1 MSSVTEIEAAI
12 KKLTPDD
19 FSKIVRRIRLLQV
32 QVNQAREPRKQNFNG
47 AMEKVFNHHEPL
59 LKELAR

>member
-12 KKLTPDD
+12 KKLAPDD
-19 FSKIVRRIRLLQV
+19 FSKIVHRIHLLQA
-32 QVNQAREPRKQNFNG
+32 QFDKTRKSQKKDFSG
-47 AMEKVFNHHEPL
+47 AMEKVFDHHAPL